1 MAHRPTAAVS
11 LTALLALVIPACG
24 AAADAAPA
32 FEEAPGDPPPP
43 PPPPPDPTPAPGAG
57 LTPAPDLLGSR
68 YEPEPG
74 GSAEGCEA
82 TRAEAEVVSEPVDI
96 VVLLDNSLSMIDEA
110 RSMEAN
116 LNDNFA
122 SILEQSAIDYRVI
135 LISRHREN
143 DGLLGATSVCIAAPL
158 SAGGQCPTPRPASGD
173 RFFHYS
179 VDVGSHD
186 SLTLLL
192 DTYAGRRRDD
202 YGLAPD
208 GWSAWLRAGAKKV
221 FLELSDDD
229 SLLPADAFLSALT
242 AAAPA
247 QFGADPT
254 HPSLVWHSIVGVAE
268 KAAVAEAYQP
278 SEPVELR
285 QCTGN
290 LSSVFNAGSVYQELS
305 RRTGGLRFPICQFG
319 AYDVVFRTIAAAVV
333 STTRIACGFAVPSP
347 GAGTTVDLD
356 KVAVSYT
363 PGGGGPVRVFGQ
375 VTDAATCE
383 QDTFLA
389 EPSGITLCPA
399 ACDAIRAD
407 PGAAIE
413 VLFTCDST
421 VIVR

>member
-1 MAHRPTAAVS
+1 MTHRRGRAAA
-11 LTALLALVIPACG
+11 TALLALVTPACG
-24 AAADAAPA
+24 SGVDAAPA
-32 FEEAPGDPPPP
+32 FAEAPAEPPPP
-43 PPPPPDPTPAPGAG
+43 PPTDPKPAPGGA
-57 LTPAPDLLGSR
+57 LAPAPDLLGSM

-74 GSAEGCEA
+74 GNSGGCEA

-122 SILEQSAIDYRVI
+122 SILEQSGIDYRVI
-135 LISRHREN
+135 LISRHRES
-143 DGLLGATSVCIAAPL
+143 DGLLGSTSVCIAAPL
-158 SAGGQCPTPRPASGD
+158 SSGGQCPAPQPALGE

-192 DTYAGRRRDD
+192 DTYAGQRRDA
-202 YGLAPD
+202 YNLAPD

-221 FLELSDDD
+221 FLELSDDN

-242 AAAPA
+242 SAAPA
-247 QFGADPT
+247 QFGADAT

-268 KAAVAEAYQP
+268 KAAPAEAYAP

-290 LSSVFNAGSVYQELS
+290 RNSVFNAGPVYQDLS
-305 RRTGGLRFPICQFG
+305 RLTGGLRFPICQFD
-319 AYDVVFRTIAAAVV
+319 AYDVVFRSIAAAVV

-347 GAGTTVDLD
+347 GAGTSVDLD
-356 KVAVSYT
+356 KVAVSYA
-363 PGGGGPVRVFGQ
+363 PGGGGPVQVFGQ
-375 VTDAATCE
+375 VTDAAAC
-383 QDTFLA
+383 QADRFLA

-407 PGAAIE
+407 PGAAVD
-413 VLFTCDST
+413 VLFTCEST